1 MNQILALFTAAA
13 FLFILSCNSTDDVSD
28 KMASASFK
36 LIMIQHPV
44 SDFQSWIPVYNAHD
58 SLRKLYGLSDYA
70 IGIGTDDPTMVVVF
84 NKITDENK
92 AKEFAA
98 LPALKVAMD
107 KAGVTGNPTIQYMNV
122 VRNDTT
128 KIEQK
133 ERVMVAH
140 RVKDFDTWLKIFD
153 EEGMS
158 KRKEF
163 GLLDRGLSRVIDD
176 PNMVYIVFAITD
188 KEKVKARFNSE
199 ELKKIMTDAGV
210 EGPPQFM
217 YFSLPE

>member
-1 MNQILALFTAAA
+1 MKQILAIFTSAA
-13 FLFILSCNSTDDVSD
+13 FLFMASCNNVVDGSD

-36 LIMIQHPV
+36 LMMIQHPV
-44 SDFQSWIPVYNAHD
+44 SDFQTWIPEYNAHD
-58 SLRKLYGLSDYA
+58 SVRKLYGISNYA
-70 IGIGTDDPTMVVVF
+70 VGIGTDDPTMVVVF

-98 LPALKVAMD
+98 LPALKEAMD

-140 RVKDFDTWLKIFD
+140 RVKDFETWLKAFD
-153 EEGMS
+153 EEGMN

-163 GLLDRGLSRVIDD
+163 GLVDRGLSRGIDD
-176 PNMVYIVFAITD
+176 PNMVYIVFAIAD
-188 KEKVKARFNSE
+188 KEKATARINSE
-199 ELKKIMTDAGV
+199 ELKKIMMDAGV

-217 YFSLPE
+217 YFSLPQ